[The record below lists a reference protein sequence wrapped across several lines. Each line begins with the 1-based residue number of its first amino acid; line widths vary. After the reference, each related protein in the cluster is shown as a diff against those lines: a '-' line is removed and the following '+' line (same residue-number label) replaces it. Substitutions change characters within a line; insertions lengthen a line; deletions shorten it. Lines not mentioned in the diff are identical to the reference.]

1 MKNNAEKIAAIVALV
16 QMVKYYGVPHNFL
29 PVFAMFVGGALGFVE
44 DPTAQ
49 GIINGIFMGAV
60 ATGGYGI
67 VKNSAQ
73 VVLKKAP
80 NETLNPSEAEHDDYR
95 GV

>member
-1 MKNNAEKIAAIVALV
+1 MKNNAENIAAIVALV
-16 QMVKYYGVPHNFL
+16 QVVKYYGVPHEFL

-44 DPTAQ
+44 APTAQ

-67 VKNSAQ
+67 IKNSAQ
-73 VVLKKAP
+73 VVLKKRADETP
-80 NETLNPSEAEHDDYR
+80 NLSEEEHDDYR